1 MLSCSMWREAE
12 NVGAEDRVG
21 DDILGLGGKGEVT
34 VGAGRATVGAGRVAV
49 GAEDNTD
56 DEGEEEEAVDLV
68 VRAGAG
74 PIT

>member
-1 MLSCSMWREAE
+1 MWREAE
-12 NVGAEDRVG
+12 GVGAEDGAG
-21 DDILGLGGKGEVT
+21 DDISGLGGEGKVT
-34 VGAGRATVGAGRVAV
+34 VGAGGVAV
-49 GAEDNTD
+49 GAEDDAD